1 MSNNLIDTSDSFQM
15 TAKTLRQMAR
25 QGVGHSSLH
34 DIADKMSGKRPR
46 SEKKLTKKQ
55 IKRKKKKSTRKK
67 PTKKRRT
74 KKQKIADAKKGKY
87 INPLTNRKCSYKYA
101 LKKGF
106 ITELGEKIP
115 LKDMKFE
122 NPETGRMVSYS
133 YAKQKG
139 II

>member
-1 MSNNLIDTSDSFQM
+1 MSENIVDIKNSFQLD
-15 TAKTLRQMAR
+15 TRSLRQMAR
-25 QGVGHSSLH
+25 QGIGHAKLH

-46 SEKKLTKKQ
+46 SEKKLKPSQ
-55 IKRKKKKSTRKK
+55 KKKKKK
-67 PTKKRRT
+67 KTTKKKKTKKKRT
-74 KKQKIADAKKGKY
+74 KKQLIADAKKGKY
-87 INPLTNRKCSYKYA
+87 VNPLTNRKCSYKYA

-122 NPETGRMVSYS
+122 NPETGRMVSYK

>member
-1 MSNNLIDTSDSFQM
+1 MSKNYPKIKSEFRLDVR
-15 TAKTLRQMAR
+15 TLRQMAK
-25 QGVGHSSLH
+25 QGIGYSNLH
-34 DIADKMSGKRPR
+34 DVADKLSGKRPR
-46 SEKKLTKKQ
+46 SEKKVKPSQ
-55 IKRKKKKSTRKK
+55 KKKKKAKK
-67 PTKKRRT
+67 KKRT

-87 INPLTNRKCSYKYA
+87 VNPLTNRKCSYKYA

-115 LKDMKFE
+115 LKDMKFK
-122 NPETGRMVSYS
+122 NPDTGRMVSYN